1 MAVKPIPDGYHSVTP
16 YLIVAD
22 GAAAVAFYQQAFE
35 AKVRMRLPR
44 PDGRIAHAELRIG
57 DSVIMLADEHPEI
70 GALAPSTIGGT
81 PVGLHVYLED
91 VDAVAAKA
99 IAAGATLKRPVENQ
113 FYGDRLGSIIDPF
126 GHLWHISTHI
136 EDVSPEEIGRRAA
149 AAMQGQPV

>member
-1 MAVKPIPDGYHSVTP
+1 MKIPTHNNRLMP
-16 YLIVAD
+16 YLVLPTAYKFAD
-22 GAAAVAFYQQAFE
+22 FVKNVFGATEQVI
-35 AKVRMRLPR
+35 MPR
-44 PDGRIAHAELRIG
+44 GEGVIMHGELRIG